1 MIHHYVMIKLKQFSG
16 KEEKLEKVAE
26 LKNRLESLPPVIKEI
41 KYFEVGQ
48 NISESERAADLIL
61 ISRFNSLDD
70 LEAYRIHP
78 DHKKVLTLIS
88 EYAEKVTAVDF
99 EK

>member
-16 KEEKLEKVAE
+16 QEEKLQKVAE
-26 LKNRLESLPPVIKEI
+26 IKNKLEALQPLIEEI

-48 NISESERAADLIL
+48 NINESERAADLIL
-61 ISRFNSLDD
+61 ISSFNSLGD

-78 DHKKVLTLIS
+78 EHKKVLTLIS
-88 EYAEKVTAVDF
+88 ENAEKVTAVDF